1 MTNKNENVLRIDFVD
16 QLKGLAI
23 LLVVM
28 GHIYIYKITDK
39 PLITG
44 IIYTFHMPLF
54 MILAGYVSTKPIEN
68 SIHSKISFIKK
79 KFRNLMVPY
88 LSFSIIYG
96 LILAGPHS
104 IIMMQYKAPF
114 WFLLILF
121 ILHLVKLIINKY
133 IDNNLIFIG
142 YIALSI
148 GVLYI
153 LAILFPTISSISR
166 LWYYLIWFYIGYIIR
181 KYKWMD
187 NAVRNNPA
195 VMIAAFLIYLMI
207 SLIVYFNA
215 FVVFN
220 SDIRNLFTGITASV
234 VLIYLFN
241 LPIKFSIGIK
251 KILSYLG
258 KKSLDIY
265 VIHYFFL
272 IPFPGLNGTLIDHGS
287 FLLTTSFSFLVSVL
301 IILACLFTSSVLRLN
316 KYVSLVMFGEKI

>member
-1 MTNKNENVLRIDFVD
+1 MMNKNKNVLRINFVD

-54 MILAGYVSTKPIEN
+54 MILAGYVSTKSIEN
-68 SIHSKISFIKK
+68 SIHSKISFIKR
-79 KFRNLMVPY
+79 KFRTLMVPY

-96 LILAGPHS
+96 LIMAGPHS
-104 IIMMQYKAPF
+104 IITMEYKAPF

-133 IDNNLIFIG
+133 IDKNLIFAG
-142 YIALSI
+142 YIVCSI
-148 GVLYI
+148 GALYL
-153 LAILFPTISSISR
+153 LAILFPTVSTISR

-187 NAVRNNPA
+187 NVVRNNPI
-195 VMIAAFLIYLMI
+195 VMIAALLIYLII
-207 SLIVYFNA
+207 SLIVYLNTSNI
-215 FVVFN
+215 FN
-220 SDIRNLFTGITASV
+220 SDLRNLFTGISASV

-241 LPIKFSIGIK
+241 LSIKFSIGIK

-272 IPFPGLNGTLIDHGS
+272 IPFPQLNGTAIDHGS
-287 FLLTTSFSFLVSVL
+287 FLLTTSFSFIVSVL
-301 IILACLFTSSVLRLN
+301 IILACLFTSTVLKLN